1 MKTIYRILFFFILVT
16 QIYFAQDLPH
26 QMTEEEKQ
34 LWQNYQPLLFPEFSE
49 PPPTPVR
56 TMAEWEELQGILI
69 TWTSYTSILRQ
80 IVDYAQ
86 EEGLVYIVC
95 SDSNSVKNYLSAGGV
110 PLVNLKFLI
119 TSFNSIWVR
128 DYGPWSVYSGV
139 SDTLKI
145 IDWIYNRP
153 RPLDDVIPVFF
164 ANYTGLPIYQTTTPP
179 YDLIASGG
187 NFMTD
192 GHGTGFSSKLI
203 LNENSGKTE
212 AQINLIMNKFMGL
225 DRYIKMETLP
235 YDQIHHIDMHMK
247 LLDEE
252 TLLVGQYPP
261 GVADGP
267 QIEANLQYVLN
278 NFLTCYGRPFKVV
291 RIPMPPENGQYPP
304 SANYRTYT
312 NSLIINKTV
321 IVPTYELQYDTT
333 ALRIYREAMPGY
345 RIVGINSNSIIPA
358 LGTIHC
364 ITKEIGVTEPV
375 YISHP
380 KLSGIIV
387 SSDSIEIK
395 AYIKTKSGIEDA
407 FVYWTTDT
415 TSGFTQLSMNETNSD
430 TFKAYIPAQIDGIE
444 VYYYI
449 SASSFSGRTV
459 TKPLTAPAGFYS
471 FEISNNVPVEL
482 ISFSADINNSVVT
495 LNWRTATELNN
506 KGYEIERLQHG
517 NIEKMNDWKK
527 VGFVPGSG
535 TTTEPKFYSFKDDLS
550 HINNPSF
557 TLDYRLKQID
567 YDGSFAYS
575 QEIKID
581 VNVPNVFSLE
591 QNYPNP
597 FNPSTKIKYSIPEVI
612 QSKIEK
618 CLVTLKVYDIL
629 GNEISTLVNE
639 EKPAGNYEVEFNA
652 NNLVSG
658 VYFYQLKIYSANN
671 NDGAFIQTKKMVLI
685 R

>member
-1 MKTIYRILFFFILVT
+1 MKKALLILLFILFSV
-16 QIYFAQDLPH
+16 YNFAQDLPH

-34 LWQNYQPLLFPEFSE
+34 LWQTYKPLLFPELSD

-86 EEGLVYIVC
+86 DEGLVYIVC
-95 SDSNSVKNYLSAGGV
+95 SDSNSVKSYLTAGGV
-110 PLVNLKFLI
+110 PLVNLRFLI

-128 DYGPWSVYSGV
+128 DYGPWCVYAGV
-139 SDTLKI
+139 ADTLKI

-212 AQINLIMNKFMGL
+212 AQIDLIMNKFMGI

-267 QIEANLQYVLN
+267 QIEANLQYILN

-312 NSLIINKTV
+312 NSIIINKTV

-345 RIVGINSNSIIPA
+345 RIVGINSNSIIPS
-358 LGTIHC
+358 LGAIHC

-380 KLSGIIV
+380 KLSGIIET
-387 SSDSIEIK
+387 DHLIEIK
-395 AYIKTKSGIEDA
+395 ADIKSRSGIA
-407 FVYWTTDT
+407 NAYLYWATDT
-415 TSGFTQLSMNETNSD
+415 TSSYSQLQMSEESTD
-430 TFKAYIPAQIDGIE
+430 TFKAFIPAQNNGTK
-444 VYYYI
+444 VFYYI
-449 SASSFSGRTV
+449 SATSNSGRTV
-459 TKPLTAPAGFYS
+459 EKPLTAPAGFYN
-471 FEISNNVPVEL
+471 FEISNSVPVEL
-482 ISFSADINNSVVT
+482 ISFSAVENNSLVT
-495 LNWRTATELNN
+495 LNWSTATELNN
-506 KGYEIERLQHG
+506 AGFEIQRLQDYKHKKLSEW
-517 NIEKMNDWKK
+517 ISSEQDWE
-527 VGFVPGSG
+527 VIGFVAGKG
-535 TTTEPKFYSFKDDLS
+535 TTTEVQNYSFTDNLT
-550 HINNPSF
+550 H
-557 TLDYRLKQID
+557 TLNLNQMIRYRLKQID
-567 YDGSFAYS
+567 YDGSFKFS
-575 QEIKID
+575 SEIEIEIKSPDI
-581 VNVPNVFSLE
+581 FSLE

-597 FNPSTKIKYSIPEVI
+597 FNPTTKIKYSIPTVTLRQA
-612 QSKIEK
+612 QSDNW
-618 CLVTLKVYDIL
+618 VTLKVYDVL
-629 GNEISTLVNE
+629 GNEITTLVNE
-639 EKPAGNYEVEFNA
+639 RKPAGNYEVEFSGND
-652 NNLVSG
+652 LPSG
-658 VYFYQLKIYSANN
+658 VYFYQLKAGS
-671 NDGAFIQTKKMVLI
+671 FIQTKKMILL